1 MHGGNLEK
9 EMKKVVDFIKGSFDE
24 LINKV
29 SWPKYGELQSSAMLV
44 LVATL
49 IFALLVGVIDY
60 LFKNGVSLIYE
71 NLYYFN

>member
-1 MHGGNLEK
+1 
-9 EMKKVVDFIKGSFDE
+9 MKKVVDFIKGAFDE
-24 LINKV
+24 LVHKV
-29 SWPKYGELQSSAMLV
+29 SWPKYGELQSSTILV

-71 NLYYFN
+71 NL

>member
-1 MHGGNLEK
+1 VHGGNLEK

-71 NLYYFN
+71 NL

>member
-49 IFALLVGVIDY
+49 IFALLA
-60 LFKNGVSLIYE
+60 
-71 NLYYFN
+71 

>member
-71 NLYYFN
+71 NL